1 MIKQEQWHGTDLYIL
16 ENEELS
22 LSLCP
27 SVGNNV
33 IRIYDKA
40 ASREVLRAPDSLDT
54 LLGRPVHYGTPILI
68 PPNRIRG
75 GYFKVGDQE
84 YQLDKNE
91 KNNTGNHIHGF
102 AVERPWQVTG
112 YEENGDTISITS
124 VFSTSDFPELMK
136 QYPHELTI
144 EMTYELKGSYLLQKV
159 KVHNGSRK
167 PAPFGYGLHTWFM
180 LDNEPEQWKL
190 RLPVTGAWELGP
202 DTMPTGRILP
212 LNEMEGLPEGITLEG
227 VDLDNVFQIGH
238 HQPLA
243 VLSRDSYEIRYVPS
257 EEFKQWVIYTMGTA
271 RNYIC
276 LEPYT
281 WVTNAPNLDMD
292 PAVTGFRTIAPGD
305 SFTFH
310 VLLEINRQ

>member
-33 IRIYDKA
+33 IRIYDKKA
-40 ASREVLRAPDSLDT
+40 GRDVLRAPDSLET
-54 LLGRPVHYGTPILI
+54 LLQKPVHYGTPVLI

-75 GYFKVGDQE
+75 GYFKVGNQE

-102 AVERPWQVTG
+102 VVGRPWEVTG
-112 YEENGDTISITS
+112 HNEDGETLSITS
-124 VFSTSDFPELMK
+124 VFSTSKYPELMK
-136 QYPHELTI
+136 QYPHELTV
-144 EMTYELKGSYLLQKV
+144 EMTYELRGSTLLQKV
-159 KVHNGSRK
+159 TARNSSEI
-167 PAPFGYGLHTWFM
+167 PAPFGYGLHTWFL
-180 LDNEPEQWKL
+180 LDNEPDRWKL
-190 RLPVTGAWELGP
+190 QLPVSGTWELGG
-202 DTMPTGRILP
+202 DLMPTGTILP
-212 LNEMEGLPEGITLEG
+212 LGEMEGLNEGMSLEG
-227 VDLDNVFQIGH
+227 VDLDNVFQIGD

-243 VLSRDSYEIRYVPS
+243 VLARDGYEIRYVPS
-257 EEFKQWVIYTMGTA
+257 GEYKQWVIYTMGTA
-271 RNYIC
+271 HNFIC

-292 PAVTGFRTIAPGD
+292 PETTGFRTIAPGE
-305 SFTFH
+305 SLNLE
-310 VLLEINRQ
+310 VLLEINRK